1 MSFSADLA
9 LNALYIRNRLGLVI
23 RRVELAVSII
33 IIRDQ
38 PGLVI
43 QLIIFVQCLQVFI
56 HQGQHFLIFRC
67 FLGPFVIVIFCGRM
81 TPGANHN

>member
-9 LNALYIRNRLGLVI
+9 LNALNIRNRL
-23 RRVELAVSII
+23 
-33 IIRDQ
+33 
-38 PGLVI
+38 GLVI

-67 FLGPFVIVIFCGRM
+67 FLGPFVIVILCGRM

>member
-9 LNALYIRNRLGLVI
+9 LNALNIRNRL
-23 RRVELAVSII
+23 
-33 IIRDQ
+33 
-38 PGLVI
+38 GLVI

-81 TPGANHN
+81 TPWAKIIKRN